1 MPPERGILEV
11 YRKGTM
17 VMQQVVVPGDTLYID
32 EIIKIKV
39 NEINDHENANYFGR
53 YKLNITITKT
63 KEPELSI
70 NLTTLYRGKLTIKI
84 EHFEGSRGD

>member
-1 MPPERGILEV
+1 
-11 YRKGTM
+11 
-17 VMQQVVVPGDTLYID
+17 MQQVVVPGDTLYID

-63 KEPELSI
+63 KRTRTFHKSNNSL
-70 NLTTLYRGKLTIKI
+70 
-84 EHFEGSRGD
+84 